1 MTEKTMIQV
10 IMQLSDAYP
19 HKGDEI
25 KPLLKLM
32 ADKLSK
38 YPLSV
43 VTLAVDEHITSSK
56 YFPAISELVALCN
69 KHQRAGKYNH
79 AEGYPADNDFGLMR
93 EELYDQTLL
102 TGVDVEA
109 WQELIK
115 TARHLNKPNAALYLE
130 LKLDH
135 IQNYSWPAEKAKWE
149 LAELEEVAI

>member
-1 MTEKTMIQV
+1 MTDKNIMSI

-43 VTLAVDEHITSSK
+43 VTLAVDEHISTSK
-56 YFPAISELVALCN
+56 YFPAISEMLALC
-69 KHQRAGKYNH
+69 KRFHQSIGRYDRGTREINYKQLRHDLLEETYQN
-79 AEGYPADNDFGLMR
+79 GL
-93 EELYDQTLL
+93 
-102 TGVDVEA
+102 DVSDWE
-109 WQELIK
+109 QLIG
-115 TARHLNKPNAALYLE
+115 TARNLGYDDNVLYLQNKRTQIE
-130 LKLDH
+130 
-135 IQNYSWPAEKAKWE
+135 NYSWPAEKAKWE